1 VRQNREAF
9 LNAAGRHFTLF
20 VLFFPAGYRG

>member
-9 LNAAGRHFTLF
+9 LPFKRSLLEFYPFLGEKVN
-20 VLFFPAGYRG
+20 